1 MHARFTDL
9 RRKLR
14 VNRKAIEEPVD
25 LLDLDLYSSNGWLD
39 APALILVMISGSTA
53 VQLQIEKSTAVDL
66 DHDMLPGYRG
76 RILP

>member
-25 LLDLDLYSSNGWLD
+25 LLDQLVRYRHYCFKYTIDLYCGLKFRHT
-39 APALILVMISGSTA
+39 STGT
-53 VQLQIEKSTAVDL
+53 V
-66 DHDMLPGYRG
+66 GF
-76 RILP
+76 

>member
-25 LLDLDLYSSNGWLD
+25 LLGLVLY
-39 APALILVMISGSTA
+39 
-53 VQLQIEKSTAVDL
+53 VQLKWLAGCTRAHS
-66 DHDMLPGYRG
+66 
-76 RILP
+76 

>member
-1 MHARFTDL
+1 MRALLTDL

-39 APALILVMISGSTA
+39 APARILVMISGSTA
-53 VQLQIEKSTAVDL
+53 VQL
-66 DHDMLPGYRG
+66 
-76 RILP
+76 

>member
-25 LLDLDLYSSNGWLD
+25 LLDQLVRYCTAAVQQLYSSNGWLD
-39 APALILVMISGSTA
+39 APARILVMISGSTA
-53 VQLQIEKSTAVDL
+53 VQL
-66 DHDMLPGYRG
+66 
-76 RILP
+76 

>member
-25 LLDLDLYSSNGWLD
+25 LLDLATCSTVQQQYSSNGWLD
-39 APALILVMISGSTA
+39 APARILVMISGSTA
-53 VQLQIEKSTAVDL
+53 VQL
-66 DHDMLPGYRG
+66 
-76 RILP
+76 